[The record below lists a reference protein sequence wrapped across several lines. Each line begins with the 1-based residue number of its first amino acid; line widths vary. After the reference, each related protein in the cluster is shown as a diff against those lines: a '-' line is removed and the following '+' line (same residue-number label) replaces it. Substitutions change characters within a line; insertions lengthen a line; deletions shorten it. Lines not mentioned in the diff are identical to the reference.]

1 MSSGIKEIPYEKAPG
16 VKGWQKGG
24 KIASKKA
31 SSATAIAKMLSGISL
46 PMDKAE
52 IVKFA
57 NKKKNQLTKVEQD
70 TANEILDILNE
81 LPEKTYHR
89 ITDIEKEIGKL
100 RW

>member
-1 MSSGIKEIPYEKAPG
+1 
-16 VKGWQKGG
+16 
-24 KIASKKA
+24 
-31 SSATAIAKMLSGISL
+31 MLSGISL

-89 ITDIEKEIGKL
+89 ITDIEKEVGKL
-100 RW
+100 R